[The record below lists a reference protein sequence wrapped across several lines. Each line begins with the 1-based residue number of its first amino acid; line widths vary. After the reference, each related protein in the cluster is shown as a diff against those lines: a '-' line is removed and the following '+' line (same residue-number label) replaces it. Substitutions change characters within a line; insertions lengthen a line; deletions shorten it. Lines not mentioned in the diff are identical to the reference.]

1 MRVITTSFM
10 ITLLIIAG
18 CNRSDNRSEF
28 KKVELSD
35 ADRSEL
41 LLELKNTFFHHTVNP
56 WFPGAIDSE
65 YGGFITNFNHDWSQN
80 ENSNKSLVTQARLIW
95 TASHATAFVENR
107 DEMIG
112 YARHGYTFLME
123 KMYDHEFGGFF
134 DVVDRQGNPVPDEN
148 GDIIK
153 DSYSISFAIYALAAY
168 AAASGEREALIAAT
182 NTFRWLDSHAYDNQ
196 NGGYFNYMQR
206 DGTAIHEWYNGIP
219 PKGQNTSIHLMEAF
233 AELYHICPDPTVG
246 IRLEELLELVRDVIR
261 VNPGTLTLYSE
272 IDWTPVSF
280 AGMGEQII
288 KNNLELDHISYGN
301 NIKAAAMLIEAS
313 YGLALE
319 DDSLTFKYAKQMVD
333 FALKNGFDSK
343 NGGFFRAGLQ
353 IKDGKFTIVDDSKS
367 WCAQAEGLNSL
378 FLMADLYP
386 DEYDKYMG
394 SFIKLWEYIKNN
406 QLDHEYSGWYQFG
419 LDTTPEAKFGPKGH
433 HLKASYHDARSLMT
447 IIREMSAAEIHR
459 REIQVA
465 PCD

>member
-1 MRVITTSFM
+1 MRVITTSILIIMLM
-10 ITLLIIAG
+10 ITG
-18 CNRSDNRSEF
+18 CNRSDQSAI

-35 ADRSEL
+35 ADRAEL
-41 LLELKNTFFHHTVNP
+41 LLELKNAFQHHTLHP
-56 WFPGAIDSE
+56 WFPAAIDKDF
-65 YGGFITNFNHDWSQN
+65 GGFITNFNHDWTQS
-80 ENSNKSLVTQARLIW
+80 ENSHKSLVTQARLIW
-95 TASHATAFVENR
+95 TAAHATAFVENKE
-107 DEMIG
+107 EMIG
-112 YARHGYTFLME
+112 YARHGYTFMME
-123 KMYDHEFGGFF
+123 KMYDQKFGGFF
-134 DVVDRQGNPVPDEN
+134 DVVDHEGNPVPDEN

-168 AAASGEREALIAAT
+168 AAASGEREALIMAT
-182 NTFRWLDSHAYDNQ
+182 NTFRWLDAHAYDSI
-196 NGGYFNYMQR
+196 NGGYFNFMQQ
-206 DGTAIHEWYNGIP
+206 DGTAIRDWYNGIP

-272 IDWTPVSF
+272 ADWTPVSF
-280 AGMGEQII
+280 TDMDESTK
-288 KNNLELDHISYGN
+288 KNNMELDHISYGN
-301 NIKAAAMLIEAS
+301 NIKAAAMMIEAS

-333 FALKNGFDSK
+333 FALKNGFDAR

-353 IKDGKFTIVDDSKS
+353 IKPDKFIIADDSKS
-367 WCAQAEGLNSL
+367 WCAQAEGLNTL
-378 FLMADLYP
+378 YLMAELYP
-386 DEYDKYMG
+386 EEYDKYMR
-394 SFIKLWEYIKNN
+394 SFLKLWDYIKNN

-419 LDTTPEAKFGPKGH
+419 LDTRPELKYGPKGH
-433 HLKASYHDARSLMT
+433 GMKASYHDARSLMT
-447 IIREMSAAEIHR
+447 IIREMTAAEIHR